1 MNTGFSA
8 VLSCFYRK
16 YRRWHLCLKQLAT
29 APFFHLKL
37 TPCKVGGTP
46 QVLSWGP
53 EPQPSPGTSCGVPRG
68 GMGLSFLCPPPAVH
82 CPAPRGSPECPRPTS
97 SSASF
102 PKFPSAKAPPSLEAR
117 PCSAQDDGYLFKWLP
132 CHLAP
137 RPEVPFSVDRCE
149 QPVCRAGTLVLPPP
163 PGPRTFPASQDRL
176 RLRK

>member
-53 EPQPSPGTSCGVPRG
+53 EPQPSPGASCGVPRG
-68 GMGLSFLCPPPAVH
+68 GMGLSFLCPPRPCTALPPGEALNVH
-82 CPAPRGSPECPRPTS
+82 VPLPPVLLFPSSQVQKHPLLLKRGRALPRMMVICSNGCPATS
-97 SSASF
+97 H
-102 PKFPSAKAPPSLEAR
+102 PGLKFPSQWTDVSSLSAEQG
-117 PCSAQDDGYLFKWLP
+117 PLCSPHPQAHEHF
-132 CHLAP
+132 
-137 RPEVPFSVDRCE
+137 
-149 QPVCRAGTLVLPPP
+149 LPPRI
-163 PGPRTFPASQDRL
+163 GSD
-176 RLRK
+176 

>member
-1 MNTGFSA
+1 MAFVFKAAGHRSIFPSEAHSLQGGWNSA
-8 VLSCFYRK
+8 GALLGARAPAQSRSLLWGSSW
-16 YRRWHLCLKQLAT
+16 RDGAQL
-29 APFFHLKL
+29 P
-37 TPCKVGGTP
+37 V
-46 QVLSWGP
+46 
-53 EPQPSPGTSCGVPRG
+53 PS
-68 GMGLSFLCPPPAVH
+68 PAVH

>member
-16 YRRWHLCLKQLAT
+16 YRWWHLCLKQLAA

-37 TPCKVGGTP
+37 TPCKVGETP

-53 EPQPSPGTSCGVPRG
+53 LSPSPVQEPPVGFLAEGWGSASCALTRPGTALHPGEALNVHVP
-68 GMGLSFLCPPPAVH
+68 LPPAH
-82 CPAPRGSPECPRPTS
+82 L
-97 SSASF
+97 
-102 PKFPSAKAPPSLEAR
+102 FPSSQVHRAPPSLETR
-117 PCSAQDDGYLFKWLP
+117 PCFARDGGYLFKWLP

-137 RPEVPFSVDRCE
+137 GPEVPFSVDRCE

-163 PGPRTFPASQDRL
+163 PVP
-176 RLRK
+176 